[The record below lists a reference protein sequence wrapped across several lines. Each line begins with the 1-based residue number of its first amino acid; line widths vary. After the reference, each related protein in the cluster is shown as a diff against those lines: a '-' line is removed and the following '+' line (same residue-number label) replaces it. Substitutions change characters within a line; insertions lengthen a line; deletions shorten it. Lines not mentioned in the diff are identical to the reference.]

1 MDEQEYNLK
10 SHMLKVM
17 IRAERFAAHYHA
29 AKENVLTG
37 GLTFA
42 QLKEVISANRRG

>member
-17 IRAERFAAHYHA
+17 IRAERFTAHYHA
-29 AKENVLTG
+29 AKENILTGVLTS
-37 GLTFA
+37 A
-42 QLKEVISANRRG
+42 QLKQVINANRRR